1 MITKNRVSLVEMLQ
15 LKNPENLRNL
25 GLLLF

>member
-1 MITKNRVSLVEMLQ
+1 MIMKNTASLVEMLQ